1 MDGFSISTTN
11 RDKNN
16 FDTSQFLD
24 EECVFVEKARRILRR
39 AYLNGSPARAR
50 TSDTVVNSHML
61 YQLSYRG
68 IDLYL
73 NNKPCHVPTSVLLKC
88 VLNYSRILELVNKQ
102 KHNF

>member
-16 FDTSQFLD
+16 FNISEFLD
-24 EECVFVEKARRILRR
+24 EEWVYVEKARRILRR

-68 IDLYL
+68 INFLK
-73 NNKPCHVPTSVLLKC
+73 NKSLTG
-88 VLNYSRILELVNKQ
+88 
-102 KHNF
+102 

>member
-39 AYLNGSPARAR
+39 AYLNGSPRWTQNT
-50 TSDTVVNSHML
+50 TSDAS
-61 YQLSYRG
+61 LSARKY
-68 IDLYL
+68 IYL
-73 NNKPCHVPTSVLLKC
+73 
-88 VLNYSRILELVNKQ
+88 
-102 KHNF
+102 